1 MASFFPNFTV
11 KRKLWFIVLGL
22 LGSMLALLVGVL
34 AYVTRVEE
42 RTTDNLQAIGK
53 RVALAERWKGMTQ
66 LTVER
71 LELGSLM
78 ADPALATRLNDRV
91 KSMLTSIGALQ
102 KEITDAADTPE
113 DKAQLERIA
122 VARAE
127 ALKVTARLQ
136 GTPDIE
142 ARRKM
147 VEEALMGTVA
157 RYIAAQDTF
166 IQLQESQRQAAIAQG
181 WRDRDRALWFAAGA
195 SALVLL
201 LGMVLANLVVRSVTA
216 PLARAVGVA
225 EAIARGDLTA
235 QVQDERRDELGQLLR
250 SLSAMS
256 ARLRSLVSE
265 VRSGVESVS
274 AASGEIASG
283 NQDLSARTE
292 NAAASIE
299 ETAASMEELTAT
311 VSQSSETAR
320 QANQL
325 AASAA
330 TAARRGGDVVG
341 GVVASMQQITDSSR
355 KISDIIS
362 VIDGIAFQTNIL
374 ALNAAVEAARA
385 GEQGRGFAVVASEVR
400 SLAGRS
406 AEAAK
411 EIKALIHASVQNVES
426 GSHQV
431 AQAGDAMG
439 EIVSGVQRVS
449 DLIGEIT
456 ASSSEQ
462 RDGIAQINQAITQLD
477 QMTQQNAALVEESS
491 AAAGAMRD
499 QARRLAEVVAVFNVG
514 AMAAA
519 PARPVVPAPA
529 PAPAA
534 RPATGGSGTAV
545 ARAPR
550 PALAPAAAPRPVQS
564 GATQARSASPAAAA
578 PASALAPAPR
588 AAAAPPAAAPQ
599 ASARAASTA
608 DSDWETF

>member
-42 RTTDNLQAIGK
+42 RTTENLQAIGK

-71 LELGSLM
+71 LELGSLV
-78 ADPALATRLNDRV
+78 ADPALTTRLNDRV

-102 KEITDAADTPE
+102 KEIVDAADTPE

-166 IQLQESQRQAAIAQG
+166 IQLQETQRQAAIAQG
-181 WRDRDRALWFAAGA
+181 WQDRDRALWFAAGA

-235 QVQDERRDELGQLLR
+235 QVQDERKDELGQLLR

-426 GSHQV
+426 GSLQV

-514 AMAAA
+514 ALAAA
-519 PARPVVPAPA
+519 PARPVVPSPA
-529 PAPAA
+529 PATLPAA
-534 RPATGGSGTAV
+534 GGSGNAV

-550 PALAPAAAPRPVQS
+550 PALAPAAAPRPVKS
-564 GATQARSASPAAAA
+564 GAAQLRSAPSPAATPA
-578 PASALAPAPR
+578 PAPAPR
-588 AAAAPPAAAPQ
+588 AAAAPPAAAAQ
-599 ASARAASTA
+599 ASTRAASTA

>member
-42 RTTDNLQAIGK
+42 RTTENLQTIGK

-71 LELGSLM
+71 LELGSLV
-78 ADPALATRLNDRV
+78 ADPALTTRLNDRV

-102 KEITDAADTPE
+102 KEIVDAADTPE

-157 RYIAAQDTF
+157 RYIAAQDAF

-181 WRDRDRALWFAAGA
+181 WQDRDRALWFAAGA

-235 QVQDERRDELGQLLR
+235 QVQDERKDELGQLLR

-311 VSQSSETAR
+311 VSLSSETAR

-426 GSHQV
+426 GSLQV

-514 AMAAA
+514 ALAAA
-519 PARPVVPAPA
+519 PARPVVSP

-534 RPATGGSGTAV
+534 RPAAGGS
-545 ARAPR
+545 
-550 PALAPAAAPRPVQS
+550 
-564 GATQARSASPAAAA
+564 
-578 PASALAPAPR
+578 
-588 AAAAPPAAAPQ
+588 
-599 ASARAASTA
+599 
-608 DSDWETF
+608 